1 MLKLVY
7 EVPVNSPDAFR
18 PLSVFR
24 LPARVSHRKL
34 SFKKIKKKKR
44 DFISSIFSSFHRI
57 KFSIVTRRNEE
68 GKKRRRRRRK
78 AIFLTFQSIAR
89 PISIHLQLKACFS
102 PLSSVVINIS
112 IQQAFNR
119 GSRPVRGTARRGE

>member
-34 SFKKIKKKKR
+34 SFQKTKKKE
-44 DFISSIFSSFHRI
+44 ISSRPYS
-57 KFSIVTRRNEE
+57 RRSTELNSRLSRDEMRKEKKEE
-68 GKKRRRRRRK
+68 EEEERLY
-78 AIFLTFQSIAR
+78 F
-89 PISIHLQLKACFS
+89 
-102 PLSSVVINIS
+102 
-112 IQQAFNR
+112 
-119 GSRPVRGTARRGE
+119 

>member
-34 SFKKIKKKKR
+34 SFQKTKKKE
-44 DFISSIFSSFHRI
+44 ISSRPYS
-57 KFSIVTRRNEE
+57 RRSTELNSRLSRDEMRKE
-68 GKKRRRRRRK
+68 KKRRRRRKK

-89 PISIHLQLKACFS
+89 PISIHLQLKACS

-112 IQQAFNR
+112 IHQAFNR
-119 GSRPVRGTARRGE
+119 GSRPVRGTARRGG